1 MKPINFRSFMNEEE
15 GLGLTVF
22 DLDETL
28 FHTYAKVKVM
38 KDGKEVASLTNQ
50 EFNGY
55 RLKKGE
61 SFDFGEFR
69 SAEIFTK
76 TSTPI
81 AKMIGKAKAIIR
93 NSVAKGSKVI
103 ISTARKNFDNKE
115 LFLNTLNAHGIDI
128 DNIRIERA
136 GNLDLGSTPKNKK
149 AIFRKYLRSGIYKRV
164 RFFEDDLNNLIS
176 FKSLEKEYP
185 NISFEAWHVQK
196 DGSIKKV

>member
-1 MKPINFRSFMNEEE
+1 MKPVNFKYFINEEE
-15 GLGLTVF
+15 GLGLTIF

-28 FHTYAKVKVM
+28 FHTYAEVKVI
-38 KDGKEVASLTNQ
+38 KNGKEVASLTNQ

-55 RLKKGE
+55 KLKPGE

-69 SAEIFTK
+69 SAETFAK

-93 NSVAKGSKVI
+93 NSVAKGSRVI

-115 LFLNTLNAHGIDI
+115 LFLNTLNAHGIDT
-128 DNIRIERA
+128 DNVRVERA

-149 AIFRKYLRSGIYKRV
+149 AVLRKYLRSGIYKRV
-164 RFFEDDLNNLIS
+164 RFFDDDLNNVNS

-196 DGSIKKV
+196 DGSIKKI

>member
-55 RLKKGE
+55 KLKKGE

-69 SAEIFTK
+69 SAEIFAK

-81 AKMIGKAKAIIR
+81 ARMIGKAKAIVR
-93 NSVAKGSKVI
+93 NAIAKGSRVI
-103 ISTARKNFDNKE
+103 ISTARKNFDNRDM
-115 LFLNTLNAHGIDI
+115 FLDALRVHGIDT

-164 RFFEDDLNNLIS
+164 RFFDDDLNNVKS
-176 FKSLEKEYP
+176 FKSLHKEYP
-185 NISFEAWHVQK
+185 NISFEAWHVQE
-196 DGSIKKV
+196 DGSIKKI